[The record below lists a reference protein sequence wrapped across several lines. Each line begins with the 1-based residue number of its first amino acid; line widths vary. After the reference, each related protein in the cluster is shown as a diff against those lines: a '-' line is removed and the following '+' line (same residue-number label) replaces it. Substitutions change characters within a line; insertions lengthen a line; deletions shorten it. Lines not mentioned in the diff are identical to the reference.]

1 MIDFH
6 ICYIFQ
12 ELVVDLS
19 GEPGKQNSVG
29 ENIGLKV
36 ENEKTK
42 TVKKKKLKETTLGKV
57 C

>member
-12 ELVVDLS
+12 ELVLDLS